1 MGQGGVYSSIT
12 NHQSLITNQII
23 MRKITWYLM
32 ALLFAFIV
40 QKSTA
45 QKDKNEAI
53 TQIENLENT
62 KEKITLQEKEALKRE
77 VENINERLEKGVISK
92 EEATILKEEAAKKR
106 ALNIENR
113 IAILNNKIKLVQRNG
128 SDVLELDT
136 LNYLSQIEIGF
147 GGEDS
152 EANRLFG
159 IKLENNSNMKT
170 IKYDKRTYSDF
181 FIAVGLNNAIIDGQ
195 SLEDTPYK
203 VGGSRFFEMGW
214 QWRTRVFQNSN
225 FLRLNYG
232 FAFQFNGLKPKDNQY
247 FVVENGQTELQEY
260 DFDLKKS
267 KFRMDNLVFPLHLEF
282 GPSKVKTTDNT
293 IRYSLRNQFRVGIG
307 GYGGFNFG
315 TSQKLKYERNGENV
329 KDKLKR
335 GYNSSDFI
343 YGLSAY
349 AGFDGVLLYV
359 KYDLNPIFKDAVVE
373 QRNIS
378 LGLRFDL

>member
-1 MGQGGVYSSIT
+1 
-12 NHQSLITNQII
+12 

-113 IAILNNKIKLVQRNG
+113 ITILNNKIKLVQRNG
-128 SDVLELDT
+128 LDVLELDT

-181 FIAVGLNNAIIDGQ
+181 FIAVGLNNAIMDGQ

-203 VGGSRFFEMGW
+203 VGGSRVFEMGW

-247 FVVENGQTELQEY
+247 FVSDDTGQVLLEEFE
-260 DFDLKKS
+260 FDLDKS
-267 KFRMDNLVFPLHLEF
+267 KLRMDNLVFPLHLEF

-293 IRYSLRNQFRVGIG
+293 IRYSLRNQFRFGIG
-307 GYGGFNFG
+307 GYGGFNLG

-359 KYDLNPIFKDAVVE
+359 KYDLNTIFKDAVVE